1 MTFDSIFKRGCLIPG
16 IIILF
21 FSVFVSVKIFV
32 TRLDKK
38 DLAWMTGYDRYEPR
52 QNIFVSDNGNVDT
65 VEYDSKWVV
74 NKTDVIEFSSAGGGW
89 TFEAYACYTL
99 GLRHNGHP
107 YRGSVSIKR
116 AVDNDTLL
124 VGLSL
129 GQRETVNR
137 KRNDEYIVAK
147 PETLMLD
154 SVVYRDCVVAD
165 NSNSRILESSEGERY
180 RGQPVVD
187 KFIVSKR
194 HGLVYYR
201 FDDGEEFV
209 RRR

>member
-65 VEYDSKWVV
+65 VEYDGKWVV

-99 GLRHNGHP
+99 GLRHNGHL

-129 GQRETVNR
+129 G
-137 KRNDEYIVAK
+137 
-147 PETLMLD
+147 
-154 SVVYRDCVVAD
+154 
-165 NSNSRILESSEGERY
+165 
-180 RGQPVVD
+180 
-187 KFIVSKR
+187 
-194 HGLVYYR
+194 
-201 FDDGEEFV
+201 
-209 RRR
+209 